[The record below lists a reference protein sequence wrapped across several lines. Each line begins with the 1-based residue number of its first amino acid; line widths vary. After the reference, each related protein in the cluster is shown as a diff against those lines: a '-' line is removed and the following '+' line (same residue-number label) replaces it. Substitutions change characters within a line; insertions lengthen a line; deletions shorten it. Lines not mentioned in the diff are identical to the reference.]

1 MKRAIL
7 PAAFLAAVMTVPS
20 TAPAQL
26 FGIGKKPSAESQI
39 KLGKQAAADLRK
51 KEKVLPASD
60 SRVKTLRRVA
70 QRLLSAIDDPKEPW
84 EYTFDMIDSKQVNA
98 FALPGG
104 AVFFYTGLYDRL
116 KTEDELAGVLAH
128 ELTHVRREHWARRV
142 GEQQKRE
149 LLLTGALIFGRA
161 SSTVASAVS
170 LGNSMVTMQY
180 SRGDE
185 NDADIR
191 GFDTMTKAGYNP
203 QGMADVF
210 RMLGSLGGSQPEF
223 LSDHP
228 SDKNR
233 VKRIEDL
240 AKKSGKSYPA
250 LTPIR

>member
-1 MKRAIL
+1 MRR
-7 PAAFLAAVMTVPS
+7 AFLLPVAALALS
-20 TAPAQL
+20 AAAPAQL
-26 FGIGKKPSAESQI
+26 FGIGKKPSSKEQI
-39 KLGKQAAADLRK
+39 KLGRQAAQELRK

-70 QRLLSAIDDPKEPW
+70 QRLLNTIDADEPW

-104 AVFFYTGLYDRL
+104 AIFFYTGLYDRF

-128 ELTHVRREHWARRV
+128 ELVHVRREHWARRV
-142 GEQQKRE
+142 GKQQSQNA
-149 LLLTGALIFGRA
+149 LVALGLILTRA
-161 SSTVASAVS
+161 NNNVATGVS
-170 LGNSMVTMQY
+170 LLNSVVTMQY

-185 NDADIR
+185 GDADIR
-191 GFDTMTKAGYNP
+191 GFDMLTKAGYNP

-210 RMLGSLGGSQPEF
+210 RMLGSLGGKQPEF

-233 VKRIEDL
+233 VAKIEEL
-240 AKKSGKSYPA
+240 ARKSGKSYPP
-250 LTPIR
+250 LTPIRG